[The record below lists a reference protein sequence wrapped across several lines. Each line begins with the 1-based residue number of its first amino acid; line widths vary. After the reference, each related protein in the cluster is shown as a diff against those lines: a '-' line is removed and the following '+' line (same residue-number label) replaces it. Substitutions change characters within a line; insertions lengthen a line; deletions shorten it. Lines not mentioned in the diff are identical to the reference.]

1 MWGKVIENQV
11 VTEPHITKL
20 ERVTTLY
27 LWALDLNYWHDIFE
41 NQEVGVIKV
50 DYIIPIMSW
59 GMSLP
64 LTRLAS

>member
-27 LWALDLNYWHDIFE
+27 LWALDLNYWYDIFE